1 MTTKQFI
8 AVIKK
13 GNINGYDADSCLVKA
28 EWHKTGKK
36 ILNSLAKELGLAKGT
51 YDIRSNM
58 AGVAVSGEVT
68 LHGENIYV
76 QLSESCLGPDWGFM
90 WRTCKGRKD
99 YTGGA
104 NQWAR
109 WDMLNDLPS
118 LANIMNKMLD
128 TCKFYEKIV

>member
-1 MTTKQFI
+1 MNTKQFI
-8 AVIKK
+8 ATVSK
-13 GNINGYDADSCLVKA
+13 GNINGWNADSCLVKA
-28 EWHKTGKK
+28 TWHKTGKK

-76 QLSESCLGPDWGFM
+76 QFSQSSLGTNFGFM

-104 NQWAR
+104 NQWSR
-109 WDMLNDLPS
+109 WETLNDIPS
-118 LANIMNKMLD
+118 LANIMKNML
-128 TCKFYEKIV
+128 TPTE